1 MDWETFNAFN
11 IKLCCSGADPGILVG
26 GGGAGIFFKGRGSGA
41 ALRSQ
46 VGPGH
51 RRGGGPGGE
60 APGSSWILVTLGVK
74 FNHIV
79 SSHRWSYTLSE
90 KKKCTLTSE
99 IFFQSN
105 LFVYHWAVIW
115 ISWIWT
121 PTIHTAVFI
130 TCYAPCLNRC
140 FLFSFTKI

>member
-1 MDWETFNAFN
+1 MLLRGGSRN
-11 IKLCCSGADPGILVG
+11 SGW
-26 GGGAGIFFKGRGSGA
+26 GGAWIFFKGMGSGA
-41 ALRSQ
+41 VLRSQ

-115 ISWIWT
+115 IHLFVFLGFEPPLYTQLFSSRVT
-121 PTIHTAVFI
+121 PPVSTDVS
-130 TCYAPCLNRC
+130 C
-140 FLFSFTKI
+140 FLSRKYSSQLEINA